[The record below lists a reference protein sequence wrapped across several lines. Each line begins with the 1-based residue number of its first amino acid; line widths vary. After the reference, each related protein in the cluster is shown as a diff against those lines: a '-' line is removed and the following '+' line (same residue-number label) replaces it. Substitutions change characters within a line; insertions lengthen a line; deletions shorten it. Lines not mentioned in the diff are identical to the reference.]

1 MPDHVQARV
10 FLFPDDTNPVIEG
23 LVESIIKLI
32 QARYGTNP
40 VVVHAPEDLYFLPD
54 EEGMSRDGVQTFMG
68 DKERFTLLT
77 TDFDNLDKNVYVQ
90 EEKMGG
96 CI

>member
-1 MPDHVQARV
+1 
-10 FLFPDDTNPVIEG
+10 
-23 LVESIIKLI
+23 
-32 QARYGTNP
+32 
-40 VVVHAPEDLYFLPD
+40 
-54 EEGMSRDGVQTFMG
+54 MSRDGVQTFMG